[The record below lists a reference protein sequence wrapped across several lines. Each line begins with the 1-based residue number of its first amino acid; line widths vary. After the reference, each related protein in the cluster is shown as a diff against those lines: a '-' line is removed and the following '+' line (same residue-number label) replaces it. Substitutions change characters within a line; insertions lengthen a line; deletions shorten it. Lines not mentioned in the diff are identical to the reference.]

1 MEWLQ
6 SLQYIS
12 ALVLGPAD
20 SKYTPAFVIDLVFH
34 LLVWVILISFEHN
47 YISDDKLPKHGTGDD
62 ATDFVSGE
70 ELNMASKWTMWASL
84 ITIVVMTLLKCLAVS
99 SKSVKLDIGSST
111 SLRSLVTGALAAST
125 ICSGLLYLTY
135 LEKAEG
141 AEFFTN
147 KSDKGV
153 GEFRYFIVIVLVLKV
168 YLYSFNTSNNA
179 VLARDINC
187 ETTKEDEI
195 KKALLPTAVAGGR

>member
-1 MEWLQ
+1 M
-6 SLQYIS
+6 
-12 ALVLGPAD
+12 
-20 SKYTPAFVIDLVFH
+20 
-34 LLVWVILISFEHN
+34 ISFEYA

-84 ITIVVMTLLKCLAVS
+84 ITIGVMTVM
-99 SKSVKLDIGSST
+99 KLISTRGFQWVDFGSST

-168 YLYSFNTSNNA
+168 YLYSFNTYNNA
-179 VLARDINC
+179 VLARDIKC
-187 ETTKEDEI
+187 ETTKGDEIKKAQDEI
-195 KKALLPTAVAGGR
+195 KKALLPTAVVPGGR

>member
-1 MEWLQ
+1 MYTV
-6 SLQYIS
+6 SS
-12 ALVLGPAD
+12 ALDV
-20 SKYTPAFVIDLVFH
+20 VFH
-34 LLVWVILISFEHN
+34 LLVWVIVISFEYA

-84 ITIVVMTLLKCLAVS
+84 ITIGAMTLFKCLAVNM
-99 SKSVKLDIGSST
+99 KSVKLDIGSST

-179 VLARDINC
+179 VLARDIKC
-187 ETTKEDEI
+187 EASRAEDR
-195 KKALLPTAVAGGR
+195 ATFLLGASTEGK